1 MTFELDLGNLI
12 VRRKEKSMFNFLVTA
27 EGGLTTAGYAVSVIA
42 VLILIILVAVLLQK
56 NTSALKFT
64 TQQLVTCAVAL
75 ALAYVTSYIKI
86 FKLPFGGSV
95 TLFSMLFIVL
105 IGYWYGIKVGILT
118 GLVYGIFQC
127 PQRRSPCGIFQF
139 LQEPYV
145 LSFFQVCCDYIL
157 AFGAMGLSGLFTKS
171 RKHGLLKAYILAIL
185 ARGAF
190 HALGGYLYWMDYMPD
205 NFPKSLTALYPIIY
219 NYSYIL
225 LEGVLTIVVISIPAV
240 SRALGRMRIMA
251 TGGNRQS
258 AATEK

>member
-118 GLVYGIFQC
+118 GLVYGIFQ
-127 PQRRSPCGIFQF
+127 F

-157 AFGAMGLSGLFTKS
+157 AFGAMGLS
-171 RKHGLLKAYILAIL
+171 
-185 ARGAF
+185 
-190 HALGGYLYWMDYMPD
+190 GYLYWMDYMPD

>member
-1 MTFELDLGNLI
+1 
-12 VRRKEKSMFNFLVTA
+12 MFNFLVTA
-27 EGGLTTAGYAVSVIA
+27 EGGLTTAGYVVAVIA
-42 VLILIILVAVLLQK
+42 VLILIILIAVLLQK

-118 GLVYGIFQC
+118 GLVYGIFQ
-127 PQRRSPCGIFQF
+127 F

-171 RKHGLLKAYILAIL
+171 RKHGRLKAYIIAIL

-190 HALGGYLYWMDYMPD
+190 HARCGYLDWKDYLPE
-205 NFPKSLTALYPIIY
+205 NFKIHQMRAEYKQQARLNDVICPARAVDENKTTV
-219 NYSYIL
+219 L
-225 LEGVLTIVVISIPAV
+225 LNDQKGEPYAVV
-240 SRALGRMRIMA
+240 
-251 TGGNRQS
+251 
-258 AATEK
+258 EFK

>member
-1 MTFELDLGNLI
+1 MTKL
-12 VRRKEKSMFNFLVTA
+12 LVTA
-27 EGGLTTAGYAVSVIA
+27 DGGLTSAGYGLSILA
-42 VLILIILVAVLLQK
+42 VLILVAAAAVLLHK
-56 NTSALKFT
+56 NSTGRKLT
-64 TQQLVTCAVAL
+64 TQQLVTCAAAL

-105 IGYWYGIKVGILT
+105 IGYWYGARVGILT
-118 GLVYGIFQC
+118 GLVY
-127 PQRRSPCGIFQF
+127 GIFQF

-157 AFGAMGLSGLFTKS
+157 AFGAMGVAGFFSKSKKFGLV
-171 RKHGLLKAYILAIL
+171 KAYLAAIL

-205 NFPKSLTALYPIIY
+205 NFPKSLSALYPIIY

-225 LEGVLTIVVISIPAV
+225 LEGILTLVIISIPAV
-240 SRALGRMRIMA
+240 SKALNQIHKSVTTPDAAGIP
-251 TGGNRQS
+251 S
-258 AATEK
+258 AR